1 MNTIKHRAENLNNG
15 GSVTVYYCGYEK
27 CESGHTWG
35 PGVRNQYL
43 LHYVISGSG
52 TFTVGEET
60 YALHPQACFLIRP
73 GERTAYTADK
83 EDPWEYMWVAFDGF
97 DVLEILRRTGFVHR
111 SVAAVENG
119 AVFQRY
125 MQALIEEFDNGSLFQ
140 VMSCFYGAMSVLEK
154 NAGSGAYT
162 REHEYVNKAI
172 GYIKSNYGYPIQVS
186 DLARHIGI
194 DRTYLYR
201 IFTASEGMSPKQYL
215 MQVRINAAKKM
226 LLAGTYTV
234 GETAL
239 SCGFSDSA
247 SFCGRFK
254 RITGMTPK
262 EFAAGSGA
270 PAAAQIDTKV
280 EL

>member
-1 MNTIKHRAENLNNG
+1 M
-15 GSVTVYYCGYEK
+15 
-27 CESGHTWG
+27 
-35 PGVRNQYL
+35 RNQYL
-43 LHYVISGSG
+43 LHYVISGCG
-52 TFTVGEET
+52 TYTVGGET
-60 YALHPQACFLIRP
+60 YTLHPNDCFLIRP
-73 GERTAYTADK
+73 GERTQYTADQN
-83 EDPWEYMWVAFDGF
+83 DPWEYMWVAFDGF
-97 DVLEILRRTGFVHR
+97 DVLEILRRTGLV
-111 SVAAVENG
+111 SSYVASVENG
-119 AVFQRY
+119 TEFQRY
-125 MQALIEEFDNGSLFQ
+125 MQEMIEEFNKGSLFK

-154 NAGSGAYT
+154 AAHGGSYT

-172 GYIKSNYGYPIQVS
+172 GYIKSNYGYPIQIS

-201 IFTASEGMSPKQYL
+201 IFTASENMSPKQYL

-226 LLAGTYTV
+226 LLAGTYSV

-262 EFAAGSGA
+262 EFVADGHKSAGKG
-270 PAAAQIDTKV
+270 
-280 EL
+280 